1 MEERARVRAAVAW
14 RDGRNGAAFRGAGQQ
29 KEAGLQEDFA
39 MMGFVGRRCWLLGK
53 GEASSSGAG
62 GARALQLSRRGAREV
77 TRVHCLD
84 DVNRRCSCVWLR
96 RRRSFC
102 DAPAQA
108 SLILSFF
115 AMYSLQE
122 SCENFGKL
130 ARRGRRARAL
140 GCGWM
145 RNGVARRDADS

>member
-1 MEERARVRAAVAW
+1 
-14 RDGRNGAAFRGAGQQ
+14 
-29 KEAGLQEDFA
+29 

-122 SCENFGKL
+122 SCENFGNL
-130 ARRGRRARAL
+130 ARRGRRAR
-140 GCGWM
+140 
-145 RNGVARRDADS
+145 RDAEKVLESTPGRAAC

>member
-1 MEERARVRAAVAW
+1 
-14 RDGRNGAAFRGAGQQ
+14 
-29 KEAGLQEDFA
+29 

-122 SCENFGKL
+122 SCERFWIFR
-130 ARRGRRARAL
+130 AAPRARAGL
-140 GCGWM
+140 QDGG
-145 RNGVARRDADS
+145 GVARRDADS

>member
-1 MEERARVRAAVAW
+1 
-14 RDGRNGAAFRGAGQQ
+14 
-29 KEAGLQEDFA
+29 

-115 AMYSLQE
+115 AMYSLHE
-122 SCENFGKL
+122 SCERFFGTS
-130 ARRGRRARAL
+130 APRRARAL
-140 GCGWM
+140 GCG
-145 RNGVARRDADS
+145 NT